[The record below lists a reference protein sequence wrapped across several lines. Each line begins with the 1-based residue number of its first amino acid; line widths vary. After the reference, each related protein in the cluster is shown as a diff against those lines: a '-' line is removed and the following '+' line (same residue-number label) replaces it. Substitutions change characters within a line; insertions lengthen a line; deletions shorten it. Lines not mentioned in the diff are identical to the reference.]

1 MKMRPQFNLRLRDVE
16 LFERVVKASQRSKV
30 SMNEWIVQQVEA
42 ALGSGIGTQKTTVV
56 VDAQRKQC
64 RAKEKA

>member
-1 MKMRPQFNLRLRDVE
+1 

>member
-42 ALGSGIGTQKTTVV
+42 ALGSGTQKTTVV

>member
-1 MKMRPQFNLRLRDVE
+1 

-42 ALGSGIGTQKTTVV
+42 ALGSGTQKTTVV